1 MREDAYT
8 PLVNC
13 IVNDGLV
20 NAMPNMQQ
28 TLLQF
33 INVVHPRLIDSALD
47 DVSHLVVDR
56 VEVRTVRWPH
66 IRWNESSVACSRS
79 RTVSDL
85 PEFEVV
91 TFARYC
97 RNIPK
102 VWWEVLQRVCWKLS
116 SLYSSERI
124 LKISYELTKL
134 SPWVGCILFGT
145 QCISNI
151 ESLFMH

>member
-102 VWWEVLQRVCWKLS
+102 VWWEVLQRVC
-116 SLYSSERI
+116 
-124 LKISYELTKL
+124 
-134 SPWVGCILFGT
+134 
-145 QCISNI
+145 
-151 ESLFMH
+151 